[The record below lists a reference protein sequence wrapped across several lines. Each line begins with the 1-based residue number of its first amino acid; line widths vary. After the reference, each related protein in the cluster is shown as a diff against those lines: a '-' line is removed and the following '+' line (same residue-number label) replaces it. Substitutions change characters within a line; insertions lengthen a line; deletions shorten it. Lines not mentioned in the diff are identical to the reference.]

1 MPIFSKLKQF
11 KDMRDKAKN
20 LQSSLAVEKVEG
32 SAAWGK
38 IKIEMDGNLS
48 VLGVSLS
55 EELLV
60 PSGKVKLES
69 AIKEAVNDAVK
80 KAQRKMIEKMRASGD
95 LKMPGLG

>member
-11 KDMRDKAKN
+11 KDMRDKAKS
-20 LQSSLAVEKVEG
+20 LQTSLATEKVEG

-38 IKIEMDGNLS
+38 LKIEMDGNLS

-55 EELLV
+55 EELLT
-60 PSGKVKLES
+60 SGKDKLES

-80 KAQRKMIEKMRASGD
+80 KAQRKMVDKMRASGD